1 MILKTNKLVGSASDI
16 LAMRRLDAS
25 ERLMADPLVD
35 PIDLA
40 AAIEADLPVL
50 SALELQ
56 EIRRQQRE
64 DWIAF
69 AVFFLLLGGA
79 DAFVTAHLAD
89 FPEPLQ
95 TVSRPLPN
103 MGVEFGFRLAF

>member
-1 MILKTNKLVGSASDI
+1 MILKTNKLLGSASDI
-16 LAMRRLDAS
+16 LDMRRVDAL

-35 PIDLA
+35 PIDLQTLL
-40 AAIEADLPVL
+40 EADLGVV
-50 SALELQ
+50 SALQLQ

-95 TVSRPLPN
+95 TVIRPLPN